1 MDMSYK
7 TGLKNP
13 TIIKAYVFS
22 EHLRVV
28 PAGPDSYRDEPA
40 T

>member
-7 TGLKNP
+7 TGLKNHK
-13 TIIKAYVFS
+13 IKKTYVFF